1 MDDSQAIEYL
11 NRDGNLK
18 VPCSRYGWDTY
29 SCSPVALSVAHIFE
43 EANGDEITEEL
54 LEDLM
59 SKVVNDSDGI
69 AELLADYGSDDERE
83 KWAEYA
89 SPTF

>member
-11 NRDGNLK
+11 NRDGNLE
-18 VPCSRYGWDTY
+18 VPCSRYGWDTF

-43 EANGDEITEEL
+43 EANGEEITEEL

-59 SKVVNDSDGI
+59 GLVVNDSASV
-69 AELLADYGSDDERE
+69 AELLAAHGTAEERE
-83 KWAEYA
+83 EWAEYA
-89 SPTF
+89 EDDQ